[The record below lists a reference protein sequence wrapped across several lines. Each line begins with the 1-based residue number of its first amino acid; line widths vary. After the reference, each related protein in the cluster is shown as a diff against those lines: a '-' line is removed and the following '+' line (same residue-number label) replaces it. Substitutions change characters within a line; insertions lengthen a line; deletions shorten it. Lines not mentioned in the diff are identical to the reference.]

1 MKSFLNPE
9 GHQNYISGSKY
20 TVSLLKGLILPIAW
34 WSFNW
39 EGSAPAA
46 WAAGLFLLKKS
57 RIQETKHLST
67 DADGSTNAIR
77 GWTKKIKTQF
87 F

>member
-46 WAAGLFLLKKS
+46 WAAGLFLLKKIPHTGDKAS
-57 RIQETKHLST
+57 LNRC
-67 DADGSTNAIR
+67 
-77 GWTKKIKTQF
+77 GW
-87 F
+87 